1 MKRFGLL
8 WGVMALVA
16 VACSSGEKVGDMT
29 FDSVEKLT
37 YDSVAVNEILK
48 PSDWFALES
57 SRAVVHSPR
66 SEKLFYVYSL
76 PEWNFLYSYG
86 AKGEGPDDYRGSYV
100 SLCDV
105 NKDEFPVTSLA
116 PGGIVERTLRVGE
129 SSIEVVGER
138 KTGKNLT
145 TDYMY
150 REFTVNDSIYGLM
163 WLPDWDWG
171 TQDVSALKNFITTC
185 DSRTNQHIDSLPMA
199 EKIDYELSEDGM
211 SVSGDI
217 YNRAYIVY
225 KHGKM
230 YVFYD
235 QLRRIDIC
243 DISPDG
249 KITLEKTIGEPYTW
263 EDVQAMDFKK
273 EKGYKIL
280 SVDGGKRYKYIYV
293 MTCDYQD
300 MGSWQKV
307 LNTYVE
313 VWDYD
318 GNKVKKYDMGRNFNR
333 VMVDEVNEYF
343 YFHHTGYDFEW
354 VFRYKYDL

>member
-1 MKRFGLL
+1 MKNIIITLAL
-8 WGVMALVA
+8 ASVMTLISCTEGKDGGSMDFA
-16 VACSSGEKVGDMT
+16 V
-29 FDSVEKLT
+29 VEKLT

-57 SRAVVHSPR
+57 SRAVVHSPI

-76 PEWNFLYSYG
+76 PEWKYLYNYG
-86 AKGEGPDDYRGSYV
+86 NKGEGPDDYRGSYV

-116 PGGIVERTLRVGE
+116 PGGIVERTLRAGE
-129 SSIEVVGER
+129 SSIEVVGE
-138 KTGKNLT
+138 KMGKNLT
-145 TDYMY
+145 TEYMY
-150 REFTVNDSIYGLM
+150 REFTVNDSVYGVIDMIGWDENGVDVENLRRFIY
-163 WLPDWDWG
+163 
-171 TQDVSALKNFITTC
+171 TN
-185 DSRTNQHIDSLPMA
+185 RTETGKHIDSLSLA
-199 EKIDYELSEDGM
+199 EKMDYEANDRGTTI
-211 SVSGDI
+211 SGET

-280 SVDGGKRYKYIYV
+280 SVDGGNRYKYIYV

-313 VWDYD
+313 VWDYE

-333 VMVDEVNEYF
+333 VMVDEVNKYF
-343 YFHHTGYDFEW
+343 YFHHTGYDVEW

>member
-16 VACSSGEKVGDMT
+16 VACSSGEKAVDMT

-37 YDSVAVNEILK
+37 CDSIAVNEILK

-105 NKDEFPVTSLA
+105 NKDEFPVTSFA
-116 PGGIVERTLRVGE
+116 SGGLRERTLRAGE

-138 KTGKNLT
+138 KWEKNFT
-145 TDYMY
+145 TEYMY
-150 REFTVNDSIYGLM
+150 REFTVNDSVYGLIDM
-163 WLPDWDWG
+163 TGWDENG
-171 TQDVSALKNFITTC
+171 VDVENLRHFIY
-185 DSRTNQHIDSLPMA
+185 TNSTETGKHIDSLLLA
-199 EKIDYELSEDGM
+199 EKMDYEADARGTTI
-211 SVSGDI
+211 SGDI

-230 YVFYD
+230 YVFYGHA
-235 QLRRIDIC
+235 RRIDIC

-249 KITLEKTIGEPYTW
+249 KITLEKTIGETYTW

>member
-1 MKRFGLL
+1 MKRFLALFGFVALL
-8 WGVMALVA
+8 AS
-16 VACSSGEKVGDMT
+16 CTSNEKEIDMS
-29 FDSVEKLT
+29 FDTVETLEC
-37 YDSVAVNEILK
+37 DSVAVNEILK

-76 PEWNFLYSYG
+76 PEWKYLYNYG
-86 AKGEGPDDYRGSYV
+86 NKGEGPDDYRGSYV

-105 NKDEFPVTSLA
+105 NKDEFPVTSFA
-116 PGGIVERTLRVGE
+116 SGGLRERTLRAGE

-138 KTGKNLT
+138 KWEKNFT
-145 TDYMY
+145 TEYMY
-150 REFTVNDSIYGLM
+150 RESIVNDSVYVIKYVPVFDEALNQNNPTFKEYLITM
-163 WLPDWDWG
+163 YSE
-171 TQDVSALKNFITTC
+171 TDV
-185 DSRTNQHIDSLPMA
+185 HIDSLLLA
-199 EKIDYELSEDGM
+199 QTIDYKVSEDRTTI
-211 SVSGDI
+211 SGDI

-230 YVFYD
+230 YVFYGHA
-235 QLRRIDIC
+235 RRIDIC

-249 KITLEKTIGEPYTW
+249 KITLEKTIGPSYTW

-313 VWDYD
+313 VWDYE
-318 GNKVKKYDMGRNFNR
+318 GNKVKKYDMYRNFNR
-333 VMVDEVNEYF
+333 MMVDEENGYF
-343 YFHHTGYDFEW
+343 YFYHSGYDFEW

>member
-8 WGVMALVA
+8 WSVIALLL

-37 YDSVAVNEILK
+37 CDSIAVNEILK

-76 PEWNFLYSYG
+76 PEWKYLYNYG
-86 AKGEGPDDYRGSYV
+86 NKGEGPDDYRGSYV

-105 NKDEFPVTSLA
+105 NKDEFPVTSFA
-116 PGGIVERTLRVGE
+116 SGGLRERTLRAGE

-138 KTGKNLT
+138 KLEKNFT
-145 TDYMY
+145 IEYMY

-163 WLPDWDWG
+163 WLPDWDLG

-217 YNRAYIVY
+217 YNRAYVRY
-225 KHGKM
+225 ARGKM

-243 DISPDG
+243 DITPDG
-249 KITLEKTIGEPYTW
+249 KITLERTIGPSYTW
-263 EDVQAMDFKK
+263 EEVRMMDLKQETVNCVTDVQCTD
-273 EKGYKIL
+273 
-280 SVDGGKRYKYIYV
+280 DYIYCV
-293 MTCDYQD
+293 TCDYQD
-300 MGSWQKV
+300 MGTWRKV

-318 GNKVKKYDMGRNFNR
+318 GNKVKKYDMARNFNC
-333 VMVDEVNEYF
+333 VLVDENNGYF
-343 YFHHTGYDFEW
+343 YCHHTGYDFEW